1 MNEISQ
7 TVPELVAWARKN
19 DFSITLPPERL
30 AFLLTIAL
38 LNSERLD
45 SEMSEGELIEAFS
58 HVSKGFE
65 QAPETLLIR
74 GNNAINDVVRQRLL
88 NRFSS
93 DLAEGHAIYRLT
105 PLGISITNY
114 YIRQREFS
122 ALRLSTQL
130 ARVAEELHRVALAA
144 CEPGDDSHWQHS
156 VFLPLRY
163 SVAEIFDSIDI
174 SQRLLDEQQNTVKE
188 EIASLLN
195 QDWRAA
201 IASCESLLA
210 ETSQMLRELQD
221 TLSAVGDK
229 IQTHL
234 LRIQDATLG
243 NIPTTLEVAFGCQ
256 G

>member
-38 LNSERLD
+38 LNSERLRLD

-221 TLSAVGDK
+221 TLS
-229 IQTHL
+229 
-234 LRIQDATLG
+234 
-243 NIPTTLEVAFGCQ
+243 GC